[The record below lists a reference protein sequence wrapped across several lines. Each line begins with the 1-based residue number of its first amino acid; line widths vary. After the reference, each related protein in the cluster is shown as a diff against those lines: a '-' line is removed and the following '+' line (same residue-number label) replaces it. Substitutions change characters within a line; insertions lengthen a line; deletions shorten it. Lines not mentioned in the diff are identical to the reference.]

1 MRGGFV
7 LALTSISLLS
17 GCVGWETDEPPIV
30 PIRNMYN
37 QPRYDTQ
44 EKRPFFADGSS
55 MRPEVEGTMSREMEP
70 SLEIAT
76 GRTEDGSTWLS
87 DVPAAVV
94 SRSGGMPT
102 LLERGRERYNIYCA
116 PCHSE
121 AGDGLGM
128 VARRAEDLG
137 AVALKPPTFHND
149 RLRQIPDGQLFAT
162 ISNGVRNMP
171 AYYFSIPVDDR
182 WAIVAYVRAL
192 QLTQAPKPT
201 AMNTTEQGQ

>member
-1 MRGGFV
+1 MRAG
-7 LALTSISLLS
+7 LALAMASISLLS
-17 GCVGWETDEPPIV
+17 GCVGWESEEPPIV

-44 EKRPFFADGSS
+44 EKQPFFDDQSS
-55 MRPEVEGTMSREMEP
+55 MRPEVEGVMSREMEP
-70 SLEIAT
+70 SLEMST
-76 GRTEDGSTWLS
+76 GRSEDGSTWLA
-87 DVPAAVV
+87 DIPGQVV
-94 SRSGGMPT
+94 SRGGGMPT
-102 LLERGRERYNIYCA
+102 LLSRGKERYNIYCA

-162 ISNGVRNMP
+162 ITNGVRNMP